1 MLTFL
6 GDTALISDNLISKYK
21 PQTPYIINLEY
32 VTGSCKHSP
41 VTNKINIYSKNND
54 FKKVFGVAPL
64 AVNVANN
71 HALDYGIDGLNETLE
86 SMEKSAVP
94 TFGNKPY
101 IWNNICF
108 LSYTMFNGHFNNMNI
123 LHFDKTKVLGDI
135 SHAKKQGIKR
145 IVINMHW
152 GIENHPLHN
161 KEQEEI
167 GHWLIDNGADI
178 VIGCHPHC
186 IQPIE
191 KYKDKYIVYSMGN
204 CLFPNFSLPSHF
216 DNNGVS
222 HRTYRLKWQHWNRK
236 SIAIIYDEEKN
247 TISHIDELYQK
258 NNTLICKA
266 LGVSVDKY
274 LKVKNFSLSNFKYL
288 FRKYFLFFLSN
299 FLVNGKLFDIDAIA
313 AERNKKD
320 A

>member
-32 VTGSCKHSP
+32 VTGNHKHSP
-41 VTNKINIYSKNND
+41 VTGKINIYSKNND
-54 FKKVFGVAPL
+54 FKKIFGAAPL

-71 HALDYGIDGLNETLE
+71 HALDYGVDGLNETLE
-86 SMEKSAVP
+86 TMKKNGIS
-94 TFGNKPY
+94 TFGEKPY

-108 LSYTMFNGHFNNMNI
+108 LSYTMFNGYFNDMNI
-123 LHFDKTKVLGDI
+123 LQFDKTKVLRDI
-135 SHAKKQGIKR
+135 SYAREQGVKR
-145 IVINMHW
+145 IIVNIHW
-152 GIENHPLHN
+152 GIENHPIHN

-191 KYKDKYIVYSMGN
+191 RYKDKYIVYSMGN
-204 CLFPNFSLPSHF
+204 CLFPNFSLKSHF
-216 DNNGVS
+216 DKNGVS

-247 TISHIDELYQK
+247 TISYIDELYQK
-258 NNTLICKA
+258 GNTLICKA
-266 LGVSVDKY
+266 TKVPIEKY
-274 LKVKNFSLSNFKYL
+274 LKIKSKAVAKFIFL
-288 FRKYFLFFLSN
+288 FRKYILFFISN
-299 FLVNGKLFDIDAIA
+299 FLVDGKLFDIDAIV